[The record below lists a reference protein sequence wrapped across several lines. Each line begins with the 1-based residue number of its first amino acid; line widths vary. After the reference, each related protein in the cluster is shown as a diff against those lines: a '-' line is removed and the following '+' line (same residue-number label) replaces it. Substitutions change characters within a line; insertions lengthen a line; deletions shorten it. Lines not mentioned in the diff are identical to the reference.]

1 MSLTTHQQFQNPMG
15 ESSMPYTRGSPADKH
30 GERKSV
36 ITSSSAS
43 TGKYLTL
50 INYLNNNHDDFVYT
64 KDYSSLS
71 NILILMQCLGM
82 GIEILQE

>member
-1 MSLTTHQQFQNPMG
+1 MSLTTHQQFQNQMG
-15 ESSMPYTRGSPADKH
+15 ESAMPYTRGSPADKH

-50 INYLNNNHDDFVYT
+50 INYLNNNVYT

-71 NILILMQCLGM
+71 NILILIQCLGM